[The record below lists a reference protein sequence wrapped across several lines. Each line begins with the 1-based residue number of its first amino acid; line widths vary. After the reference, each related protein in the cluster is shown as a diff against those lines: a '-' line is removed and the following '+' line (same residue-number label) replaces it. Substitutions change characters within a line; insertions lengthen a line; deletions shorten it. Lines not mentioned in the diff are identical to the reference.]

1 MHKTLRCFGAL
12 RSTGLGALCGAMLGT
27 TAATAMA
34 RTITDG
40 SICLI
45 PRDTILDSFD
55 SARLWTLI
63 LES

>member
-1 MHKTLRCFGAL
+1 MHKTLRYFGAL
-12 RSTGLGALCGAMLGT
+12 RCTGLGTLCGAVLGT
-27 TAATAMA
+27 TTATAMA